1 MNRWLQ
7 GHDLKYEP
15 SHKYDVEY
23 KRSSRPPT
31 ANRLSMFLDSM
42 SLDHPLRRAD
52 VLSLRQF
59 CSSSNRGY
67 LDVAAEI
74 AHDDP
79 TGVPPTMKD
88 AQVFTVVAISMH
100 VPSPMHWLMLVR
112 CALGFWASDKWIGT
126 TTWTMA
132 EARDWH
138 GSTWRWYNRSW
149 AERGFLRDFA
159 ADAAMIV
166 GTSLAMRQLCPGEL
180 LWAEVVSFGVLIF
193 LRRRRKGS
201 WFHRHRPGHLFKPDR
216 IPFSCARIPVGPALL
231 LFMYWWVVLDGKPY
245 MLTTFDAGEDLE
257 VERST
262 TERIAEWY
270 RRCVRRAVC
279 ELSG

>member
-1 MNRWLQ
+1 
-7 GHDLKYEP
+7 
-15 SHKYDVEY
+15 
-23 KRSSRPPT
+23 
-31 ANRLSMFLDSM
+31 MFLDSM

-79 TGVPPTMKD
+79 TGVPPTMKY

-149 AERGFLRDFA
+149 AERGFHLRDVQSKEPY
-159 ADAAMIV
+159 IEP
-166 GTSLAMRQLCPGEL
+166 SLLMRRQ
-180 LWAEVVSFGVLIF
+180 
-193 LRRRRKGS
+193 
-201 WFHRHRPGHLFKPDR
+201 
-216 IPFSCARIPVGPALL
+216 
-231 LFMYWWVVLDGKPY
+231 
-245 MLTTFDAGEDLE
+245 
-257 VERST
+257 
-262 TERIAEWY
+262 
-270 RRCVRRAVC
+270 
-279 ELSG
+279 